1 MRQWRI
7 LHKYYFVW
15 IVQNLTL
22 GAYNVLS
29 YDIIFLLSRWEGL
42 QTNIPYLQNAL
53 IQTNYRGE
61 QISRESWK
69 SVMSAFA
76 RNLNWRH
83 IQDDI
88 RSIVISDADSDILD
102 LNILLDLLS

>member
-1 MRQWRI
+1 
-7 LHKYYFVW
+7 
-15 IVQNLTL
+15 
-22 GAYNVLS
+22 
-29 YDIIFLLSRWEGL
+29 
-42 QTNIPYLQNAL
+42 
-53 IQTNYRGE
+53 
-61 QISRESWK
+61 
-69 SVMSAFA
+69 MSAFA